1 MHRKNPMIRL
11 VLLCLPLCLLLP
23 FPAYGGSVVIS
34 GSVRHLASLIPL
46 DSAQVEIIN
55 ETNPAERFTVMSNG
69 FGLWTYTLQTTGVGT
84 RENVP
89 VAFSV
94 DQNFPNPFNPSTSI
108 PFSIPAAGTVT
119 VSVFNTIGQQLDE
132 RAYTLDAGSHTVHW
146 TASGAAGMLFY
157 TVAYGDVRLTR
168 RMVQLDGH
176 GKGGL
181 GDVLTSARRSVATP
195 PAKAGAFAFTVITS
209 KFLFMPDTTR
219 LLIQGDAM
227 VDTKLETVHERAFV
241 FDLHNDVMEKA
252 ILGYQIGIRH
262 TTEQSDL
269 PRFHEGGVDA
279 QMFALWTRP
288 ADSLVYPFYAYT
300 LAMADT
306 FTAQVN
312 RNASAIMHARSYDEI
327 MLARA
332 SGKLA
337 GVLAV
342 EGGHA
347 IENDIAKLKTFYGLG
362 ARYLTLTWNNS
373 IPWAVAAADV
383 RSSTVGLSDFGRQ
396 VIRTM
401 DTLGMIV
408 DVSHVGIKTIQD
420 VLETTKNPIIASHSG
435 ARALRNHSRNLTDAQ
450 IDSIAHRGGVIGVV
464 FYPPFIS
471 STGSASIQTV
481 ISHIDYIKNR
491 VGVDHVAI
499 GSDFDGIE
507 VVPVGLEDVSKMPN
521 LTAALLARGYS
532 ISDVHKILGG
542 NYLRVFQQVCH

>member
-1 MHRKNPMIRL
+1 MIRSL
-11 VLLCLPLCLLLP
+11 CFCFVLFILFP
-23 FPAYGGSVVIS
+23 FRAPGGSIVLS
-34 GSVRHLASLIPL
+34 GSVRHLASLTPL
-46 DSAQVEIIN
+46 DSAQVVIIN
-55 ETNPAERFTVMSNG
+55 ETNPAERFTVMSNVL
-69 FGLWTYTLQTTGVGT
+69 GLWSYTLQTTGVGT
-84 RENVP
+84 REDVP
-89 VAFSV
+89 VGFSV
-94 DQNFPNPFNPSTSI
+94 DQNYPNPFNPSTSI
-108 PFSIPAAGTVT
+108 PFTTPAPGTVT
-119 VSVFNTIGQQLDE
+119 VSVHNAIGQRLDE
-132 RAYTLDAGSHTVHW
+132 RTYTLDAGSHTVRW

-157 TVAYGDVRLTR
+157 TIAYGDVRLTR

-176 GKGGL
+176 GSGGL
-181 GDVLTSARRSVATP
+181 GDALTSARRSVATL
-195 PAKAGAFAFTVITS
+195 PAKTGAFAFTVITS
-209 KFLFMPDTTR
+209 KFLYMPDTTR
-219 LLIQGDAM
+219 LLVQGDAT

-262 TTEQSDL
+262 TVEQSDL
-269 PRFHEGGVDA
+269 PRFREGGVDA
-279 QMFALWTRP
+279 QMFALWTWP
-288 ADSLVYPFYAYT
+288 ADSLVHPFYAYT

-312 RNASAIMHARSYDEI
+312 RNATAIMQARSYDEI
-327 MLARA
+327 MFARA

-347 IENDIAKLKTFYGLG
+347 IENDIAKLRTFYGLG
-362 ARYLTLTWNNS
+362 ARYFTITWNNS
-373 IPWAVAAADV
+373 IPWAVSAADA
-383 RSSTVGLSDFGRQ
+383 RSTTVGLSEFGRQ

-408 DVSHVGIKTIQD
+408 DVSHVGIRTVQD
-420 VLETTKNPIIASHSG
+420 ILETTKNPIIASHSG
-435 ARALRNHSRNLTDAQ
+435 ARALRNHTRNLTDAQ

-481 ISHIDYIKNR
+481 IDHIDYIKNR

-507 VVPVGLEDVSKMPN
+507 TVPVGLEDVSKMPN
-521 LTAALLARGYS
+521 LTAALLTRGYS
-532 ISDVHKILGG
+532 ITDVHKILGG
-542 NYLRVFQQVCH
+542 NYLRVFRQVCH